1 MLKFNLGIM
10 NMIFWGFCRVPWKP
24 IRWNICFIR
33 LEEIT
38 QPHTFPPVFPVFIIS
53 IISVLSGRE
62 RGREQPDLYKF
73 STDAVVRNVFVL
85 QGPAQKR
92 FNK

>member
-1 MLKFNLGIM
+1 MKTNQVKYLLFK
-10 NMIFWGFCRVPWKP
+10 
-24 IRWNICFIR
+24 IRGDHAAPHFPSSFSCF
-33 LEEIT
+33 
-38 QPHTFPPVFPVFIIS
+38 FS

-92 FNK
+92 CNK